1 MNRAQGHFER
11 RTSIMGTERVIK
23 RYTNRKLY
31 DTDQSRYVTL
41 DDIAKLI
48 RENEEVRVI
57 DNETQD
63 DLTAV
68 TFAQII
74 LEEEKRKTNLVS
86 VPFLRKLIH
95 SGEAAMQDLTDY
107 AQRAV
112 DQLGDLTGRAGGR
125 VREVVEEGGKAIDEV
140 IDEGRTF
147 IDDLMNLPQ
156 RRLESLRDV
165 ARKQVESIRQS
176 PSLQR
181 EIERLEKSIHSIEQM
196 LTKLRDSEEQEA
208 AAEGRSEPTAHA
220 DRKTTEAIV
229 VTEKTMV
236 AGDVVITEIT
246 AEPALVEEPEEE
258 HHKPRASG
266 GSRG

>member
-1 MNRAQGHFER
+1 
-11 RTSIMGTERVIK
+11 MGTERVIK

-48 RENEEVRVI
+48 RDNEEVRVI

-95 SGEAAMQDLTDY
+95 SGEAAVQDLSDQ
-107 AQRAV
+107 AKRAF
-112 DQLGDLTGRAGGR
+112 DQIGDFTGRAGGR
-125 VREVVEEGGKAIDEV
+125 VREAVEEGGRAIDEA
-140 IDEGRTF
+140 IEESRGLAS
-147 IDDLMNLPQ
+147 DLLSLPQ
-156 RRLESLRDV
+156 KRLEALQEI
-165 ARKQVESIRQS
+165 AQKQVDRIRHS

-181 EIERLEKSIHSIEQM
+181 EIERLEKSIHSIEQL
-196 LTKLRDSEEQEA
+196 LTRLRDTEQSEA
-208 AAEGRSEPTAHA
+208 AAADEEMAAEGVIIQS
-220 DRKTTEAIV
+220 DRPEV
-229 VTEKTMV
+229 DDDVEEKT
-236 AGDVVITEIT
+236 
-246 AEPALVEEPEEE
+246 
-258 HHKPRASG
+258 PRTGS
-266 GSRG
+266 SRG

>member
-1 MNRAQGHFER
+1 
-11 RTSIMGTERVIK
+11 MGTERVIK

-48 RENEEVRVI
+48 RDNEEVRVI

-95 SGEAAMQDLTDY
+95 SGEAAVQDLSDQ
-107 AQRAV
+107 AKRAF
-112 DQLGDLTGRAGGR
+112 DQIGDFTGRAGGR
-125 VREVVEEGGKAIDEV
+125 VREAVEEGGRAIDEA
-140 IDEGRTF
+140 IEESRGLAS
-147 IDDLMNLPQ
+147 DLLSLPQ
-156 RRLESLRDV
+156 KRLEALQDI
-165 ARKQVESIRQS
+165 AQKQVDRIRHS

-181 EIERLEKSIHSIEQM
+181 EIERLEKSIHSIEQL
-196 LTKLRDSEEQEA
+196 LTRLRDTEQSEA
-208 AAEGRSEPTAHA
+208 AAADEKMAAEG
-220 DRKTTEAIV
+220 
-229 VTEKTMV
+229 
-236 AGDVVITEIT
+236 VVIHPDKPE
-246 AEPALVEEPEEE
+246 VEDDLEE
-258 HHKPRASG
+258 KPPRTGS
-266 GSRG
+266 SRG

>member
-1 MNRAQGHFER
+1 
-11 RTSIMGTERVIK
+11 MGTERVIK

-41 DDIAKLI
+41 EDIARLV

-95 SGEAAMQDLTDY
+95 SGEAAVQDLSDS
-107 AQRAV
+107 AKRAL
-112 DQLGDLTGRAGGR
+112 DQLGEITERAGGR
-125 VREVVEEGGKAIDEV
+125 VREVVEEGGRAIDE
-140 IDEGRTF
+140 GLGL
-147 IDDLMNLPQ
+147 IDDLINLPQ
-156 RRLESLRDV
+156 RRLENLRDV
-165 ARKQVESIRQS
+165 ARKQVDRLRQN

-181 EIERLEKSIHSIEQM
+181 EIERLEKSIQSIEQM
-196 LTKLRDSEEQEA
+196 LNRLRDNDDKGEDVPDDRFAGDDFEDEI
-208 AAEGRSEPTAHA
+208 AAE
-220 DRKTTEAIV
+220 EAVIAPEIED
-229 VTEKTMV
+229 EK
-236 AGDVVITEIT
+236 DD
-246 AEPALVEEPEEE
+246 
-258 HHKPRASG
+258 PRAVNG
-266 GSRG
+266 D